1 MFGRFRKTNDPAQ
14 ETDGGAIA
22 TDERE
27 RDEPATSVAA
37 PERDRVTEP
46 ATTAAPERERVSEP
60 TTAAPATAA
69 TTTASDPAAR
79 ERRLTELKED
89 GDGDT
94 RVAERDRVVEHDRF
108 AREERAP
115 ADEPGW
121 VREEDEPRTMP
132 AVVGEDTVVA
142 MRARQR
148 DRFGGIRW
156 GSAFFGLLS
165 AIGLAALLLGIV
177 AAAGVT
183 IGVSEIEN
191 VTNGDADTIGL
202 GGAILVL
209 AALAVS
215 WYCGGYV
222 AGRMA
227 RFDGARQGI
236 GVWAWTIAIGAAL
249 AIAAVIGGSEYDVL
263 AQLNLPNVAVGD
275 QSLTTTGL
283 VTLAAAVV
291 VTLIFGVLGGKA
303 GEIFHRRVDRFAARE
318 YVAEP

>member
-1 MFGRFRKTNDPAQ
+1 MFGRFRKTNEPER
-14 ETDGGAIA
+14 ETDGGAVA
-22 TDERE
+22 VDERE
-27 RDEPATSVAA
+27 RAGEEATSVATPSA
-37 PERDRVTEP
+37 
-46 ATTAAPERERVSEP
+46 
-60 TTAAPATAA
+60 
-69 TTTASDPAAR
+69 DPAAR
-79 ERRLTELKED
+79 ERRLAELQEPPAAD
-89 GDGDT
+89 PGTRATATSDT
-94 RVAERDRVVEHDRF
+94 RTADPETRAAERDRVAEPETKVAERDRF
-108 AREERAP
+108 ARTERVA
-115 ADEPGW
+115 ADEPAW
-121 VREEDEPRTMP
+121 VREDEPRTIAP
-132 AVVGEDTVVA
+132 VIGEETVVA

-177 AAAGVT
+177 AAAGVA

-191 VTNGDADTIGL
+191 VTNGDTDTIGL

-209 AALAVS
+209 AALALS

-236 GVWAWTIAIGAAL
+236 GVWAWTLVIGAAL

-263 AQLNLPNVAVGD
+263 QQLNLPNVAVGD
-275 QSLTTTGL
+275 ESLTTTGL
-283 VTLAAAVV
+283 VTLAAALV
-291 VTLIFGVLGGKA
+291 VTLLFAILGGKA

-318 YVAEP
+318 YVETP

>member
-1 MFGRFRKTNDPAQ
+1 
-14 ETDGGAIA
+14 
-22 TDERE
+22 
-27 RDEPATSVAA
+27 
-37 PERDRVTEP
+37 
-46 ATTAAPERERVSEP
+46 
-60 TTAAPATAA
+60 
-69 TTTASDPAAR
+69 
-79 ERRLTELKED
+79 
-89 GDGDT
+89 
-94 RVAERDRVVEHDRF
+94 
-108 AREERAP
+108 
-115 ADEPGW
+115 
-121 VREEDEPRTMP
+121 VREGEPRAIP
-132 AVVGEDTVVA
+132 AVVAEDTVVA

-177 AAAGVT
+177 AAAGVA

-209 AALAVS
+209 VALALS

-236 GVWAWTIAIGAAL
+236 GVWAWTLVIGAAL

-263 AQLNLPNVAVGD
+263 QQLNLPNVAVGD
-275 QSLTTTGL
+275 ESLTTTGL
-283 VTLAAAVV
+283 ITLAAALV
-291 VTLIFGVLGGKA
+291 VTLVFAILGGKA
-303 GEIFHRRVDRFAARE
+303 GEIFHRRVDRFATRD
-318 YVAEP
+318 YVEPA

>member
-1 MFGRFRKTNDPAQ
+1 MFGRFRKTNDPAR
-14 ETDGGAIA
+14 EADGGAVA
-22 TDERE
+22 VDERE

-46 ATTAAPERERVSEP
+46 ATTA
-60 TTAAPATAA
+60 
-69 TTTASDPAAR
+69 TTTGPAADPAAR
-79 ERRLTELKED
+79 ERRLAELRETED
-89 GDGDT
+89 YDSDT
-94 RVAERDRVVEHDRF
+94 RVVERDRMVERERFTRDDR
-108 AREERAP
+108 AA
-115 ADEPGW
+115 ADERTFADDPAW
-121 VREEDEPRTMP
+121 VREDESRTMP

-177 AAAGVT
+177 AAAGVA
-183 IGVSEIEN
+183 IGVAEIED

-209 AALAVS
+209 AALALS

-236 GVWAWTIAIGAAL
+236 GVWVWTLVIGAAL

-263 AQLNLPNVAVGD
+263 QQLNLPNVAVGD

-283 VTLAAAVV
+283 VTLAAALV
-291 VTLIFGVLGGKA
+291 VTLVFAILGGKA

-318 YVAEP
+318 YVATP

>member
-1 MFGRFRKTNDPAQ
+1 MFGRFRKTNDPAR
-14 ETDGGAIA
+14 ETDGGAVA
-22 TDERE
+22 VEE

-37 PERDRVTEP
+37 PERDHVADP
-46 ATTAAPERERVSEP
+46 ATSVATPAA
-60 TTAAPATAA
+60 
-69 TTTASDPAAR
+69 DPAAR
-79 ERRLTELKED
+79 ESRLAELHEPPAAD
-89 GDGDT
+89 PGT
-94 RVAERDRVVEHDRF
+94 RVAERDRFTRAE
-108 AREERAP
+108 AAP
-115 ADEPGW
+115 AADPEWEPTGE
-121 VREEDEPRTMP
+121 RRTVAP
-132 AVVGEDTVVA
+132 VVAEDTLVA

-183 IGVSEIEN
+183 LGVSEIN
-191 VTNGDADTIGL
+191 DVRNGSADTIGL

-209 AALAVS
+209 AALALS

-236 GVWAWTIAIGAAL
+236 GVWVWTLVIGAAL

-263 AQLNLPNVAVGD
+263 QQLNLPNVAVGD

>member
-1 MFGRFRKTNDPAQ
+1 MFGRFRKTNDSAQ
-14 ETDGGAIA
+14 ETDGGAVA
-22 TDERE
+22 VDERE
-27 RDEPATSVAA
+27 RERAEPATSVAT
-37 PERDRVTEP
+37 PERDRVSEP
-46 ATTAAPERERVSEP
+46 AR
-60 TTAAPATAA
+60 TAAPAA
-69 TTTASDPAAR
+69 DPAAR
-79 ERRLTELKED
+79 EQRLAELRETQS
-89 GDGDT
+89 GDAET
-94 RVAERDRVVEHDRF
+94 RVAERDRVVERDGVAERESAVESDRF
-108 AREERAP
+108 AREDRA
-115 ADEPGW
+115 ATDEPAW
-121 VREEDEPRTMP
+121 VREDESRTMP
-132 AVVGEDTVVA
+132 SVIGEDTVVA

-177 AAAGVT
+177 AAAGVA
-183 IGVSEIEN
+183 IGVSEIED

-227 RFDGARQGI
+227 RFDGARQGV
-236 GVWAWTIAIGAAL
+236 GVWAWTIAIGAVL

-263 AQLNLPNVAVGD
+263 QQLNLPNVAVGD

-283 VTLAAAVV
+283 ITLAAALV
-291 VTLIFGVLGGKA
+291 VTLVFGVLGGKA

-318 YVAEP
+318 YVETP